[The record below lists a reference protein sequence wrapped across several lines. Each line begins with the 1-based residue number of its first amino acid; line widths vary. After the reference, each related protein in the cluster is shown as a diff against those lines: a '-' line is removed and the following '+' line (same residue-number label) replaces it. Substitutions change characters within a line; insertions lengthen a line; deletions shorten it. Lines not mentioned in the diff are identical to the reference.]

1 MAEVPP
7 QLAAA
12 LAALNLHSPNPG
24 ALRIL
29 TDSEWQD
36 FLPLCDMMHL
46 TIPLRR
52 TCGSDLPNWVRSR
65 IDANISDNSKRFEHF
80 KAAYLELA
88 DALKNQSVEYLVL
101 KGFTQSPDFVEDPRL
116 RMQSDIDLYCPPE
129 SIFQARDAL
138 SKIGYEPDQGLEHQP
153 DDHLPTMMRKS
164 PWEWRGNAFDPE
176 MPVSVDLHFRFWN
189 GATTHLHPRGMD
201 QFWVRRISR
210 RVDSVNFPGLSRVDS
225 LGYAALHVFHHLQVG
240 GLIPY
245 HVYELAYFLNTNADN
260 GPFWKEWH
268 DLHDDS
274 LRRLQAVC
282 FRLAAIWFG
291 CCLSQEVEREINR
304 LPEAVQRW
312 FLRYSDS
319 PLSSLVHPNKDVLW
333 LHLSMLESAK
343 DRFLV
348 FCDSLVPMR
357 VPPARAVQ
365 RWSLRIY
372 ARFLKHAASRL
383 SYHVRIIPRTLREGV
398 QWWRSTAP
406 PVKIDTK

>member
-1 MAEVPP
+1 MADVPP
-7 QLAAA
+7 HVATA
-12 LAALNLHSPNPG
+12 LAALNFHSPNSG

-65 IDANISDNSKRFEHF
+65 IDANICDNSKRFEHF

-101 KGFTQSPDFVEDPRL
+101 KGFSQSPDFVGDPRL
-116 RMQSDIDLYCPPE
+116 RVQSDIDLYCPPD
-129 SIFQARDAL
+129 SILQARDAL
-138 SKIGYEPDQGLEHQP
+138 WKIGYEPDQGLEHQP
-153 DDHLPTMMRKS
+153 TDHLPIMTQKTDWQR
-164 PWEWRGNAFDPE
+164 RGNSFDPE
-176 MPVSVDLHFRFWN
+176 IPLSVDLHFRFWN
-189 GATTHLHPRGMD
+189 ETTTRLHPKGID
-201 QFWVRRISR
+201 QFWVRRIAR
-210 RVDSVNFPGLSRVDS
+210 RVDGINFPGLSRVDG
-225 LGYAALHVFHHLQVG
+225 LGYTALHVFHHLQMG
-240 GLIPY
+240 WLTPY
-245 HVYELAYFLNTNADN
+245 HVYELAHFLHAHADN

-274 LRRLQAVC
+274 LRRLQAVS

-291 CCLSQEVEREINR
+291 CCLSREVETEINR

-319 PLSSLVHPNKDVLW
+319 PLSSLVHPNKDTLW

-343 DRFLV
+343 DKFLV
-348 FCDSLVPMR
+348 FSDSLVPVR
-357 VPPARAVQ
+357 IPPAKALQ

-372 ARFLKHAASRL
+372 AKFVKHAASRL
-383 SYHVRIIPRTLREGV
+383 AYHLSILPRTLQEGV
-398 QWWRSTAP
+398 QWLRSTAP
-406 PVKIDTK
+406 PVKIDKK